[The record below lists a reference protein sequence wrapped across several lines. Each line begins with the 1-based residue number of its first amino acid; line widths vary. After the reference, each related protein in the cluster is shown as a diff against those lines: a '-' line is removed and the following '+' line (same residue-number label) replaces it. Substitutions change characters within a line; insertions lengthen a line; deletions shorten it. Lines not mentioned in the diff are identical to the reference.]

1 MKNQTIW
8 IECSRC
14 GKTFDYTY
22 RGFGRKPNYCESCKV
37 LVIKETKDRYEE
49 KQKQLLNNQIKESGQ
64 VVDLVNKK
72 AENQFLD
79 YTTRTLDLLGQ
90 VDTLRVSMCN
100 LLTELGEYQSNY
112 DKQDQEFIHQVE
124 ANNFDNGT
132 DALEFITKWQQ
143 DRKSRRNVKNLIKLL
158 RDVVNVIP
166 MKCKFTALNN
176 IQNIKLKENNK

>member
-1 MKNQTIW
+1 MSKVVW

-22 RGFGRKPNYCESCKV
+22 RGLGRKPNYCESCK
-37 LVIKETKDRYEE
+37 LAVIKESKEKYEE
-49 KQKQLLNNQIKESGQ
+49 RQRQLLAGQIKANGQ
-64 VVDLVNKK
+64 LIDTRNQQ
-72 AENQFLD
+72 AENQFID
-79 YTTRTLDLLGQ
+79 YTAKVLDLLGQ

-112 DKQDQEFIHQVE
+112 DKQDQEFIHKIE
-124 ANNFDNGT
+124 LNEFTNGNE
-132 DALEFITKWQQ
+132 ALEFINNWHN

-166 MKCKFTALNN
+166 MKCKFTAINN
-176 IQNIKLKENNK
+176 ISNIKLKENNK